1 MMQDDPPQRDV
12 ERYLKKQGEL
22 TKGYGR
28 RNSERSIRNANQPPS
43 YDGSEECID
52 FDCDPD
58 HSQAAFFPDDVIDD
72 ATVVEE
78 EFIEDISPTTAP
90 HLPKRK
96 LWKRLKRYG
105 SLLIAVEISLLMIW
119 LVRSGYLPLPW

>member
-1 MMQDDPPQRDV
+1 MQDDPPQRDV
-12 ERYLKKQGEL
+12 ERYLKKQRVL

-28 RNSERSIRNANQPPS
+28 HNLERSIRNANQPPS

-52 FDCDPD
+52 FDCDPG
-58 HSQAAFFPDDVIDD
+58 HSQAAFSSDGVFDD
-72 ATVVEE
+72 ANVVEE

-90 HLPKRK
+90 HLPKRR

-119 LVRSGYLPLPW
+119 LVRSGYLPLLW